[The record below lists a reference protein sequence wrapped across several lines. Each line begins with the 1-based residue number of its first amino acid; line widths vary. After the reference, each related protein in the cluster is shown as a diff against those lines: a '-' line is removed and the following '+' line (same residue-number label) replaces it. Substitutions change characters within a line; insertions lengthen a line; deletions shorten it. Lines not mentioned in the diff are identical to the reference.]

1 MGRGADGLQGHGEA
15 VRMKRQ
21 DNTELTKAE
30 LEGLHSV
37 LRRAAE
43 RAEAE
48 KRMGEA
54 AKLAEEL
61 AVVEYE
67 MRRG

>member
-1 MGRGADGLQGHGEA
+1 
-15 VRMKRQ
+15 MKRQ
-21 DNTELTKAE
+21 DNTPLTKAE

-48 KRMGEA
+48 KRTGEA
-54 AKLAEEL
+54 TKLAEEL
-61 AVVEYE
+61 AIIEYE